1 MRIGINHSNTT
12 MIDSLEPVLESAR
25 RADADGFASW
35 WLPQAGYLDALTVF
49 AAVAEVAPR
58 IEMGTAVV
66 PTWLYPP
73 HTLAAKALT
82 TAALIGDRLTL
93 GVGLS
98 HRVVVEKRLR
108 MRWERPVR
116 HAVEYLTVLGEMLDD
131 GEVAFDGEIHA
142 ASGRY
147 AMFTG
152 HRPSVLLGA
161 LGPQM
166 LRVAGRS
173 AAGTITWLTGPRT
186 VRDHIVPTIAAAA
199 EEVGNPAPRVVV
211 SLIVTVTDDA
221 ATVRERHATN
231 LAGYG
236 SLPSYRAMLDREGVA
251 HPGEICLVGDEAA
264 VREQLAVVA
273 DAGATDFAA
282 VIVGTSDEERERTRA
297 LLAAVEAERRAGSPS
312 APRTRTDPEEHPR

>member
-1 MRIGINHSNTT
+1 MRIGINFSNTT

-25 RADADGFASW
+25 QCDADGFAHW
-35 WLPQAGYLDALTVF
+35 WLPQSGYLDALTVF

-58 IEMGTAVV
+58 IEMGTAVI

-82 TAALIGDRLTL
+82 TTAIIGDRLTL

-98 HRVVVEKRLR
+98 HRAVVEKRLR
-108 MRWERPVR
+108 VTWAKPVR
-116 HAVEYLTVLGEMLDD
+116 HAIDYLSVLTPMLEEGRVDYE
-131 GEVAFDGEIHA
+131 GEVHSAN
-142 ASGRY
+142 GRY

-166 LRVAGRS
+166 LGVAGRQ
-173 AAGTITWLTGPRT
+173 ADGTITWLTGPRT
-186 VRDHIVPTIAAAA
+186 LRDHIVPTLRAAA
-199 EEVGNPAPRVVV
+199 EKAERPAPRIVA
-211 SLIVTVTDDA
+211 SLIVTVTDDEA
-221 ATVRERHATN
+221 GVRARHATN

-236 SLPSYRAMLDREGVA
+236 SLPTYRAMLDREGVDD
-251 HPGEICLVGDEAA
+251 PGEICLVGDEAS

-273 DAGATDFAA
+273 EAGTTDFAA
-282 VIVGTSDEERERTRA
+282 VEVGTNPEEKLRTRA
-297 LLAAVEAERRAGSPS
+297 LLKALAAESDA
-312 APRTRTDPEEHPR
+312 